1 MKIRKSLAIASAT
14 VLLAGVGFRAAAE
27 DAGADGLVK
36 ASSPRFDQMY
46 IRQGTDFRGYT
57 KVMFDPAAQV
67 AFARDWQR
75 DLNNQKIA
83 VLQGTSDREAAD
95 IAAKYRAG
103 FSDAFAGSFS
113 RGGYEIAT
121 APGKDVL
128 AVSIRLTD
136 LWINA
141 PETVTLALPSRT
153 YTYNAGYAT
162 LVLELRDSTTGTL
175 LARVTDRRTAGD
187 RGAFR
192 TSFRNTTPVSNDF
205 NFSRMFGMWAGDSVK
220 SLKELK
226 VRSPVS

>member
-1 MKIRKSLAIASAT
+1 MKIRNWFAIASGTA
-14 VLLAGVGFRAAAE
+14 LLAAAGIPAVAQ
-27 DAGADGLVK
+27 DAADGLVR
-36 ASSPRFDQMY
+36 ASSARFDQVY
-46 IRQGTDFRGYT
+46 LRPGTDFRGYT

-67 AFARDWQR
+67 TFSRDWQR

-83 VLQGTSDREAAD
+83 VLQGTSDQDAAD

-103 FSDAFAGSFS
+103 FSEAFTGSFS
-113 RGGYEIAT
+113 RAGYEIAA

-128 AVSIRLTD
+128 AVSIRLAD
-136 LWINA
+136 VWINA

-187 RGAFR
+187 RGAFA
-192 TSFRNTTPVSNDF
+192 TSFRNTTPVSDDF

-220 SLKELK
+220 SLRDLK
-226 VRSPVS
+226 ARSPVS

>member
-1 MKIRKSLAIASAT
+1 MKIRKWFVIASGAA
-14 VLLAGVGFRAAAE
+14 LLAAGVPAVAQE
-27 DAGADGLVK
+27 AGADGLVR
-36 ASSPRFDQMY
+36 ASSARFDEVY
-46 IRQGTDFRGYT
+46 LRPGTDFRGYT

-67 AFARDWQR
+67 TFARDWQR
-75 DLNNQKIA
+75 DLNNQRIA
-83 VLQGTSDREAAD
+83 VLQGTSDREAAE

-103 FSDAFAGSFS
+103 FTDAFTGSFS

-121 APGKDVL
+121 APAKDVL
-128 AVSIRLTD
+128 TVSIRLTD

-162 LVLELRDSTTGTL
+162 LVLELRDSTTGAL

-220 SLKELK
+220 SLKDLK
-226 VRSPVS
+226 ARSPVS

>member
-1 MKIRKSLAIASAT
+1 MMIRKWLAIASGAA
-14 VLLAGVGFRAAAE
+14 LIAAAGVPAFGQ
-27 DAGADGLVK
+27 DARADGLVR
-36 ASSPRFDQMY
+36 ASSTRFDEVY
-46 IRQGTDFRGYT
+46 LRPGTDFRGYT

-67 AFARDWQR
+67 TFARDWQR
-75 DLNNQKIA
+75 DLNNQRIA
-83 VLQGTSDREAAD
+83 VLQGTSDHEAAE

-103 FSDAFAGSFS
+103 FNDAFVGSFT

-128 AVSIRLTD
+128 TVSIRLAD

-141 PETVTLALPSRT
+141 PETVTMALPGRT
-153 YTYNAGYAT
+153 YTSSAGYGT
-162 LVLELRDSTTGTL
+162 LVLELRDSTTGAL

-220 SLKELK
+220 SLKDLK
-226 VRSPVS
+226 ARSPVS